1 MKTSLPANKRLAQ
14 PHHAYNVFFTL
25 ERLRLID
32 KKTPVDA
39 TSGKVEQQTPSQ
51 SYDLDGYESLVLPDI
66 PPRYQHLQ
74 LPTGW
79 FVPGKNSNRKHT
91 KSNERELDVNM
102 IRVVCYSCL
111 MRATIISLRVLNR
124 TFIFILQ
131 PQHCPS
137 LNWHEPLR
145 QIIRPSIRKPKSFAK
160 QCPS

>member
-25 ERLRLID
+25 ERLRLIN
-32 KKTPVDA
+32 KKTSVDP

-51 SYDLDGYESLVLPDI
+51 SYDLDGYESLALPDL

-91 KSNERELDVNM
+91 KSNTERELDVT
-102 IRVVCYSCL
+102 S
-111 MRATIISLRVLNR
+111 
-124 TFIFILQ
+124 
-131 PQHCPS
+131 
-137 LNWHEPLR
+137 
-145 QIIRPSIRKPKSFAK
+145 
-160 QCPS
+160 